1 MRTKE
6 YEQDPA
12 LAQSQIKDFL
22 KSPRYY
28 EGRHITKTIAPKK
41 TTDEMIFGSMV
52 HSFALEP
59 ENFGQEF
66 AIITP
71 DVLSKSGARS
81 GQAWKDFAAENA
93 GKDLVFGE
101 DVQLAKTLGERLRI
115 HPAFPNSENVLAI
128 EKPIYWELYGAVC
141 KGIPDI
147 VTQSSVVFDTK
158 TVGDMDAFLIDQ
170 PTGSVMSREAFD
182 RGYDIQAAF
191 YLEGCRQF
199 YQRDFDRFIL
209 LLVETNP
216 PYRIRVAE
224 FSPEDIQ
231 HAMNRIVYAINGIEE
246 RTLDGDWSDP
256 HENEIAILEKP
267 KWAK

>member
-22 KSPRYY
+22 RSPRYY
-28 EGRHITKTIAPKK
+28 EGRHITKTIPPKK

-52 HSFALEP
+52 HCLALEP
-59 ENFGQEF
+59 EHFDQEF

-71 DVLSKSGARS
+71 NVLTKDGKRT
-81 GQAWKDFAAENA
+81 GNAWKEFAAANA
-93 GKDLVFGE
+93 GKELVFGE
-101 DVQLAKTLGERLRI
+101 DVQLAKTLGEQLRN
-115 HPAFPNSENVLAI
+115 HPAFPSAENILTI
-128 EKPIYWELYGAVC
+128 EKPIYWKIHGTMC
-141 KGIPDI
+141 KGIADI
-147 VTQSSVVFDTK
+147 VTQASVVFDIK
-158 TVGDMDAFLIDQ
+158 TVGDMDAFLINQ
-170 PTGSVMSREAFD
+170 PTGSVMSKDAFD

-191 YLEGCRQF
+191 YLEGCCQF
-199 YQRDFDRFIL
+199 YDRKFDRFIL
-209 LLVETNP
+209 LLVETDA

-231 HAMNRIVYAINGIEE
+231 HAMNRIVFAINGIEE

-256 HENEIAILEKP
+256 HENEIVVLEKP

>member
-12 LAQSQIKDFL
+12 MAQSQIKDFL

-28 EGRHITKTIAPKK
+28 EGRHITKTIQPKK

-52 HSFALEP
+52 HCFALEP
-59 ENFGQEF
+59 IYFGTQF

-81 GQAWKDFAAENA
+81 GQAWKDFASENA
-93 GKDLVFGE
+93 GKELVFGE
-101 DVQLAKTLGERLRI
+101 DVQLAKTLAERLRN
-115 HPAFPNSENVLAI
+115 HPAFPSAENMLAI
-128 EKPIYWELYGAVC
+128 EKPIYWEINGAAC

-147 VTQSSVVFDTK
+147 ATQVNVVFDIK
-158 TVGDMDAFLIDQ
+158 TVGDMDAFLINQ
-170 PTGSVMSREAFD
+170 PTGSVMSKEAFD

-191 YLEGCRQF
+191 YLEGCYQF
-199 YQRDFDRFIL
+199 YNRKFDRFIL

-231 HAMNRIVYAINGIEE
+231 HAMNRIVFAINGIEE

-256 HENEIAILEKP
+256 HENEIVVLEKP

>member
-12 LAQSQIKDFL
+12 MAQSQIKDFL
-22 KSPRYY
+22 KGPRYY
-28 EGRHITKTIAPKK
+28 EGRHITKTIPPKK

-52 HSFALEP
+52 HCFALEP

-81 GQAWKDFAAENA
+81 GQAWKDFVAENA
-93 GKDLVFGE
+93 GKDLVFGG
-101 DVQLAKTLGERLRI
+101 DVELAKTLGERLRN

-128 EKPIYWELYGAVC
+128 EKPIYWELYGVAC

-147 VTQSSVVFDTK
+147 VTKVNVVFDIK
-158 TVGDMDAFLIDQ
+158 TVGDMDAFLINQ
-170 PTGSVMSREAFD
+170 PTGSVMSKEAFD

-191 YLEGCRQF
+191 YLEGCCQF
-199 YQRDFDRFIL
+199 YQREFDRFIL

-231 HAMNRIVYAINGIEE
+231 HAMNRIVFAINGIEE
-246 RTLDGDWSDP
+246 RMLDGDWSDP
-256 HENEIAILEKP
+256 HENEIVVLEKP

>member
-12 LAQSQIKDFL
+12 MAQSQVKDFL

-28 EGRHITKTIAPKK
+28 EGRHITKTIPPKK
-41 TTDEMIFGSMV
+41 TTDEMILGSMV
-52 HSFALEP
+52 HCFALEP

-81 GQAWKDFAAENA
+81 GQAWKDFVAENA

-101 DVQLAKTLGERLRI
+101 DVELAKTLGERLRN
-115 HPAFPNSENVLAI
+115 HPAFPNLDDMLAI
-128 EKPIYWELYGAVC
+128 EKPIHWELYGTVC

-147 VTQSSVVFDTK
+147 VAQWDIVFDIK
-158 TVGDMDAFLIDQ
+158 TVGDMDAFLINQ
-170 PTGSVMSREAFD
+170 PTGSVMSKDAFD

-191 YLEGCRQF
+191 YLEGCCQF
-199 YQRDFDRFIL
+199 YDRKFDRFIL
-209 LLVETNP
+209 LLVETNA

-224 FSPEDIQ
+224 FSQEDIQ
-231 HAMNRIVYAINGIEE
+231 HAYNRIVFVINGIEE

-256 HENEIAILEKP
+256 HENEIVVLEKP

>member
-12 LAQSQIKDFL
+12 LAQSKIKDFL
-22 KSPRYY
+22 KGPRYY
-28 EGRHITKTIAPKK
+28 EGRHITKTIPAKK

-52 HSFALEP
+52 HCLALEP
-59 ENFGQEF
+59 ENFDQEF
-66 AIITP
+66 TIITP
-71 DVLSKSGARS
+71 DVLTKDGKRS
-81 GQAWKDFAAENA
+81 GNAWKEFAAANA
-93 GKDLVFGE
+93 DKELVFGE
-101 DVQLAKTLGERLRI
+101 DVQLAKTLAERLRN
-115 HPAFPNSENVLAI
+115 HPAFPSAENMLAI
-128 EKPIYWELYGAVC
+128 EKPIYWVINGVAC

-147 VTQSSVVFDTK
+147 VTKTNVEFDIK
-158 TVGDMDAFLIDQ
+158 TVFDMDAFLINQ
-170 PTGSVMSREAFD
+170 PTGYVMSKEAFD

-199 YQRDFDRFIL
+199 YQRGFDRFIL
-209 LLVETNP
+209 LLAETNP

-224 FSPEDIQ
+224 FSQEDIQ
-231 HAMNRIVYAINGIEE
+231 HAMNRIVFAINGIEE

-256 HENEIAILEKP
+256 HENEIVVLEKP

>member
-22 KSPRYY
+22 RGPRYY
-28 EGRHITKTIAPKK
+28 QGRHITKIIPPKK
-41 TTDEMIFGSMV
+41 TTDEMILGSMV
-52 HSFALEP
+52 HCFTLEP
-59 ENFGQEF
+59 SHFETQF
-66 AIITP
+66 AVITP

-93 GKDLVFGE
+93 GKELVFAE
-101 DVQLAKTLGERLRI
+101 DMELAKKLAESLRN
-115 HPAFPNSENVLAI
+115 HPVFTVMNPVLAV
-128 EKPIYWELYGAVC
+128 ESPIYWEINGAAC
-141 KGIPDI
+141 KGIPDM
-147 VTQSSVVFDTK
+147 VGQAGVVFDIK
-158 TVGDMDAFLIDQ
+158 TVGDMDSFLINQ
-170 PTGSVMSREAFD
+170 PTGSVMSKEAFD

-209 LLVETNP
+209 FLIETNP
-216 PYRIRVAE
+216 PYRIRLAE
-224 FSPEDIQ
+224 FSQEDIQ
-231 HAMNRIVYAINGIEE
+231 HAYNRIVFAINGIEE